1 MCSVSKFI
9 SYLRKRRQNV
19 STGNPAES
27 DVGHVEVHVLKRPR
41 RMFLILDKMAIYWLV
56 KINRESVVGFVIQA
70 TGTVEF
76 EDGLRTGVL
85 PRGCWYPFWGRT

>member
-1 MCSVSKFI
+1 MCSVSKFV
-9 SYLRKRRQNV
+9 SYLRERRQNV

-27 DVGHVEVHVLKRPR
+27 DVGRNEVHVLKRPWM
-41 RMFLILDKMAIYWLV
+41 MFLILDKMAIYWLV

-76 EDGLRTGVL
+76 EDGLRIVVL
-85 PRGCWYPFWGRT
+85 LGG